1 MILVNKLNETKCH
14 SRTVLE
20 DLIVLLSP
28 FAPHISE
35 ELWNVLGHDN
45 SIVDEEYPVHNPKY
59 LIETEKKYPV
69 SVNGKVRAKLKLPI
83 DMGKE
88 DVEKEVLALEVMQ
101 KWIGDKG
108 PKKVIVVPKRIV
120 NVVV

>member
-1 MILVNKLNETKCH
+1 MSFKK
-14 SRTVLE
+14 VLE

-59 LIETEKKYPV
+59 LIETEKNILFLLMENL
-69 SVNGKVRAKLKLPI
+69 SIKLYCH
-83 DMGKE
+83 
-88 DVEKEVLALEVMQ
+88 
-101 KWIGDKG
+101 
-108 PKKVIVVPKRIV
+108 
-120 NVVV
+120 